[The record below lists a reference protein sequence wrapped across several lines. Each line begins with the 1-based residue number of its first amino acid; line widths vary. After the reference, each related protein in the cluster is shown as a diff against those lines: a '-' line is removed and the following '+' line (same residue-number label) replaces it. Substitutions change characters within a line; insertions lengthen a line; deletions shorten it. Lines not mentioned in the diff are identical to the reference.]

1 MTITYRT
8 IVLHVAPTPMGLLPE
23 RWVVD
28 HWCNACRQRVTSDQL
43 VLHARGHEDI
53 HDDFPAGS
61 FPTASVAG
69 TMAPDVIEPDST
81 EEV

>member
-1 MTITYRT
+1 MTVTYRT
-8 IVLHVAPTPMGLLPE
+8 VVLHVAPTPMGLLGE

-28 HWCNACRQRVTSDQL
+28 HWCNACRQRVPSDRL
-43 VLHARGHEDI
+43 VLHARGHESIDA
-53 HDDFPAGS
+53 HAPGGS
-61 FPTASVAG
+61 FPTASGQG